1 MKWEKLHNKVNLSK
15 QKWNG
20 LVSCSQHH
28 TLGPVH
34 FGGGGGGGGG
44 GGYFFICICI
54 NFYFQHV
61 TYFPV
66 PVWLMSVS
74 LVDHYEYELLLCPT
88 AIFLF
93 PSSMLPMYPRNTF
106 AFDVCVHTL
115 YIWVCAWACV
125 YRSFVCLCNSNC
137 KHVSMSHVPVPVCTH
152 YVWLIHI
159 DTNYGFFNGWFP
171 FHAAVFIHLKSV
183 FAAHFKLH

>member
-1 MKWEKLHNKVNLSK
+1 MRIDDLVSAGWKKWLYASLRHIDAVWSRMKVKWGKLHNKVNLSK

-20 LVSCSQHH
+20 LVSCSQHSYFG
-28 TLGPVH
+28 TCPFGR
-34 FGGGGGGGGG
+34 GGGGV
-44 GGYFFICICI
+44 FFLICI

-93 PSSMLPMYPRNTF
+93 PSSMLLMYPRNTF
-106 AFDVCVHTL
+106 ASDVCAHTL
-115 YIWVCAWACV
+115 YTWVCAWACV
-125 YRSFVCLCNSNC
+125 YKSFVCLCNSNC
-137 KHVSMSHVPVPVCTH
+137 MCPCLMSLCMCA
-152 YVWLIHI
+152 HI
-159 DTNYGFFNGWFP
+159 MYD
-171 FHAAVFIHLKSV
+171 
-183 FAAHFKLH
+183 

>member
-1 MKWEKLHNKVNLSK
+1 MEWSGILQSALILWDLSI
-15 QKWNG
+15 QE
-20 LVSCSQHH
+20 
-28 TLGPVH
+28 
-34 FGGGGGGGGG
+34 GGGGRGGV
-44 GGYFFICICI
+44 FFLICI

-106 AFDVCVHTL
+106 ASDVCAHTL
-115 YIWVCAWACV
+115 YTWVCAWACV
-125 YRSFVCLCNSNC
+125 YKSFVCLCNSNC
-137 KHVSMSHVPVPVCTH
+137 KHVSMSHVPVHVCTH

-159 DTNYGFFNGWFP
+159 DTNYGFFLMDGS
-171 FHAAVFIHLKSV
+171 HSMLLSSSISSLCL
-183 FAAHFKLH
+183 LHILSCM